1 MVWAFTP
8 CRKGKKHTYVYYVIY
23 GALNISGPKDF
34 TVNTFSRLKWFT
46 NIARCF
52 GVGLLKGFEKLLL
65 SKL

>member
-1 MVWAFTP
+1 MYT
-8 CRKGKKHTYVYYVIY
+8 RYVIY
-23 GALNISGPKDF
+23 RALNISGPKDF
-34 TVNTFSRLKWFT
+34 AVNTFSRLKWFT